1 MGRVF
6 PGCTVLAGGG
16 QTLPEGVEEEEA
28 KAVKL
33 YIPMLKHYL
42 NAAATAA
49 EDRVRLQVEVLIALQ
64 DFYVVSDNPICT
76 SPPPL
81 TLGTRGGRSARMLT
95 RPSRTLLATP
105 ACPLCSP
112 AGTVVQPVV

>member
-1 MGRVF
+1 VHPASIFERVIPF
-6 PGCTVLAGGG
+6 ACVEWWT

-42 NAAATAA
+42 NAAASAA
-49 EDRVRLQVEVLIALQ
+49 ENRVLLQVEVLIALQ

-76 SPPPL
+76 FLPP
-81 TLGTRGGRSARMLT
+81 
-95 RPSRTLLATP
+95 
-105 ACPLCSP
+105 
-112 AGTVVQPVV
+112 